1 MIWVDYCI
9 LTVFLLS
16 LVVGLFRGFTRE
28 VLGFATWILAFALA
42 WLFGRHLA
50 VALEPQIATPA
61 LRLACAYILLFLG
74 ALLVGSLITYFVS
87 EAIKESFLSL
97 SDRAMGGGF
106 GLLRAAL
113 LTVVV
118 VLVGT
123 QLGAHKQ
130 RWWNESLF
138 IGKFQWLADGLAA
151 VLPERWLEALR
162 PAPTHSQPEVQP
174 SS

>member
-28 VLGFATWILAFALA
+28 VLGFATWILAFAVA
-42 WLFGRHLA
+42 WLFGRNLA
-50 VALEPQIATPA
+50 ALLEQQIAQPN
-61 LRLACAYILLFLG
+61 LRLVCAYVMLFLG
-74 ALLVGSLITYFVS
+74 GLLVGSLVTYFVS

-123 QLGAHKQ
+123 QMGAPKQ

-138 IGKFQWLADGLAA
+138 IGKFQWLADSLAA

-162 PAPTHSQPEVQP
+162 PEPTHSQPEVQP